1 MTQESISHS
10 DLPSESESPVSGGSS
25 SAKKSD
31 DSNRLLVIQQNNE
44 LEKRLAFEISRFNT
58 AKKSTPNLGMFSV
71 CIRLFLPIFRIVRS
85 YFLSKDHLTQWI
97 HGIFS
102 FPNSDCSNKVIK

>member
-10 DLPSESESPVSGGSS
+10 DRTSESESPVSGGS

-58 AKKSTPNLGMFSV
+58 AKKSTPNLGMFSNV
-71 CIRLFLPIFRIVRS
+71 CL
-85 YFLSKDHLTQWI
+85 
-97 HGIFS
+97 
-102 FPNSDCSNKVIK
+102 

>member
-1 MTQESISHS
+1 MTQESMSHG
-10 DLPSESESPVSGGSS
+10 DHPSESESPVSGGSS

-58 AKKSTPNLGMFSV
+58 AKKSTPNLGMFSNV
-71 CIRLFLPIFRIVRS
+71 CL
-85 YFLSKDHLTQWI
+85 
-97 HGIFS
+97 
-102 FPNSDCSNKVIK
+102 

>member
-1 MTQESISHS
+1 MTQEFKSHG
-10 DLPSESESPVSGGSS
+10 DHLSESESPVSGGS

-58 AKKSTPNLGMFSV
+58 AKKSTPNLGMFNNV
-71 CIRLFLPIFRIVRS
+71 CL
-85 YFLSKDHLTQWI
+85 
-97 HGIFS
+97 
-102 FPNSDCSNKVIK
+102 

>member
-1 MTQESISHS
+1 MFLANFFSCEFQICWDSPYVTQEFKSHGNHH
-10 DLPSESESPVSGGSS
+10 SESESPVSGGSS

-58 AKKSTPNLGMFSV
+58 AKKSTPNLGMFSNV
-71 CIRLFLPIFRIVRS
+71 CL
-85 YFLSKDHLTQWI
+85 
-97 HGIFS
+97 
-102 FPNSDCSNKVIK
+102 